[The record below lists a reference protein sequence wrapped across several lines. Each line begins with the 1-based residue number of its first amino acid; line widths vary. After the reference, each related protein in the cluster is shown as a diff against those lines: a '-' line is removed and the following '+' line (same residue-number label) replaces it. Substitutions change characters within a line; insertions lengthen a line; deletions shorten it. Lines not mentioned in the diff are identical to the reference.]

1 MDQSKLTVLSLNVF
15 GAPFHPL
22 RIVTSFMRNNVRG
35 RFRIIADVI
44 KKTQSDVLILQ
55 EVHDYPHYYFLRKLL
70 PEYRY
75 AVAKRMFYGPRGGI
89 VILSKQPLHHA
100 HYYDFQDKG
109 KMTNKS
115 ITGHLT
121 VKGILLAKLKGTD
134 LWLGNTHLTQN
145 SDHTWEKDNRYVT
158 IIQAQLKQLAIHT
171 RAIQQRGERLI
182 MGGDFNL
189 PKEYRYYREFL
200 KETDYKDAFV
210 EDFFPTYHT
219 AFLPKGDKAERIDYI
234 FYSGKIKLLEND
246 YILQKPLKDVF
257 GEDFYP
263 SDHLGL
269 KATFSLT

>member
-1 MDQSKLTVLSLNVF
+1 
-15 GAPFHPL
+15 
-22 RIVTSFMRNNVRG
+22 MRNNVRG

-44 KKTQSDVLILQ
+44 RETQSDVLILQ

-75 AVAKRMFYGPRGGI
+75 TVAKRMFYGPRGGI
-89 VILSKQPLHHA
+89 VILSKRPLHHA

-145 SDHTWEKDNRYVT
+145 SDHTWKEGNRFVS
-158 IIQAQLKQLAIHT
+158 IIQAQLKQLVIHT
-171 RAIQQRGERLI
+171 SAIQQRGEQLI
-182 MGGDFNL
+182 IAGDFNL
-189 PKEYRYYREFL
+189 PKEYPYYKNFV
-200 KETDYKDAFV
+200 KETGFKDAF
-210 EDFFPTYHT
+210 EQDSFPTYHT

-234 FYSGKIKLLEND
+234 FYSGKMVKRSTR
-246 YILQKPLKDVF
+246 YILQKPLKDVL

-269 KATFSLT
+269 IATFSLVDL